1 MLLFAPPQ
9 STASKRSS
17 LPQRNRWADI
27 ECQLNHTPNT
37 THPRCSSCYQITD
50 IPALGEILTPG
61 HPSHLVME
69 EVRLQQQLD
78 KIHTRAFSGLPR
90 ARRPEEQGRSL
101 WQHSPHPAALLP
113 EPALLGALGAGTS
126 SDVFAFRGGCI
137 YCVRSAV
144 FVWMLNSDV
153 YLPSTR
159 LQPAEFWEQQLL
171 KTRLTFST
179 WGPTQQQAEADRSA
193 PHLVSV
199 CGWFFILS
207 TLEHQQGKK
216 VHFINKVFW
225 TWLATGTRKC
235 ILCSHLLCNLA

>member
-1 MLLFAPPQ
+1 MSRHWVSTQSHPKHHTSKVLILLSDHRYP
-9 STASKRSS
+9 STRWNPYTWTPFSLGNGRS
-17 LPQRNRWADI
+17 LAVAAVWQD
-27 ECQLNHTPNT
+27 ET
-37 THPRCSSCYQITD
+37 
-50 IPALGEILTPG
+50 
-61 HPSHLVME
+61 
-69 EVRLQQQLD
+69 
-78 KIHTRAFSGLPR
+78 HTRAFSGLPR

-171 KTRLTFST
+171 KTRLMFST

-199 CGWFFILS
+199 CGWLFILS